1 MFNMFKQMFTALTI
15 FFVSL
20 EKVAKASEHLSTWA
34 EETAGAFADEARI
47 QRQQKL
53 NAMLKES
60 KVTEKQLA
68 VAK

>member
-1 MFNMFKQMFTALTI
+1 MFNMFKQMFTAITI